1 MWQFRNLWIIMAIML
16 LGGSCPHNLA
26 AQTAPA
32 QGMGE
37 HPCPL
42 CGQPWRGKAD
52 PEVTIPEKMPVPKN
66 QEWLSKLRQ
75 GLMMAKHARAQDEA
89 DQRKFGI
96 TNPYRYIIPQIDHHI
111 GLISKLFAIYGLP
124 ADGKPSAIRPSST
137 VLQSL
142 EKGKRLAADSVTQYE
157 WLLNHAEDK
166 NTNKVLNSILTQT
179 KLHYIM
185 FDNVIRLFKIEGTM
199 APLLL

>member
-1 MWQFRNLWIIMAIML
+1 MAMML
-16 LGGSCPHNLA
+16 LGGSFASNLA
-26 AQTAPA
+26 ANHAPA
-32 QGMGE
+32 PGIGE
-37 HPCPL
+37 PPCPF
-42 CGQPWRGKAD
+42 CGQPWRGQVD
-52 PEVTIPEKMPVPKN
+52 PEVTIPQKLPAPKN

-75 GLMMAKHARAQDEA
+75 VLMMAKRAKAQDEA

-111 GLISKLFAIYGLP
+111 DLISKLFAAYGLP
-124 ADGKPSAIRPSST
+124 ADSQPSVVHPHST
-137 VLQSL
+137 VLQAL
-142 EKGKRLAADSVTQYE
+142 ENAKRLAADSATQYE

-166 NTNKVLNSILTQT
+166 NTKKVLNSILTQA